1 MYKLSYAHGA
11 TNIPL
16 LGETIGTNLKRTVEK
31 FGNHEA
37 LIVPY
42 QNYRATYNEFWN
54 QTTEIAKALLA
65 NNVKQGDRVGI
76 WAANRYEWV
85 IVQYA
90 TARIGAIMVNI
101 NPAYRP
107 VELKFVLKHAGITT
121 LIMSKGFRKTN
132 YLDILGQVRGD
143 CVNLKHIVVI
153 DHDWIS
159 FIESGLS
166 ITDAELQEIEDGLQF
181 DDPINIQYTS
191 GTTEFP
197 KGATLTH
204 NNILNNGFFI
214 GERLKYTQDDRVCL
228 PVPFYHC
235 FGMVLGNLA
244 ITTHGSCI
252 VIPGEAFEPEAV
264 LKTVQDVKCTSL
276 YGVPAMFIA
285 ELDHP
290 NFNKYDYS
298 SLRTGIMAGATCPIK
313 AMRDVQEKMNMKEVE
328 ICYGMTETSPVS
340 AQTLAND
347 PLEKR
352 VATVG
357 RVHPHVE
364 IKIIDP
370 ATGKIVP
377 VGQEGELCTRG
388 YSVMLKYWKNEEAT
402 NKVIDEARWMHS
414 GDVAIMDS
422 DGYVK
427 IVGRIKDMILRG
439 GENIGPL
446 EIEEYL
452 LSHESIS
459 EVHVIGVPSYK
470 YGEEVMAWVKFK
482 PGKSATEDEL
492 YKFCYGQIASFKIP
506 KYWKFVDSF
515 PATVTGKIRKVEMRE
530 ISSRELGLTGRDARE
545 TFHEDERK

>member
-1 MYKLSYAHGA
+1 
-11 TNIPL
+11 
-16 LGETIGTNLKRTVEK
+16 
-31 FGNHEA
+31 
-37 LIVPY
+37 
-42 QNYRATYNEFWN
+42 
-54 QTTEIAKALLA
+54 
-65 NNVKQGDRVGI
+65 
-76 WAANRYEWV
+76 
-85 IVQYA
+85 
-90 TARIGAIMVNI
+90 
-101 NPAYRP
+101 
-107 VELKFVLKHAGITT
+107 
-121 LIMSKGFRKTN
+121 
-132 YLDILGQVRGD
+132 
-143 CVNLKHIVVI
+143 
-153 DHDWIS
+153 
-159 FIESGLS
+159 
-166 ITDAELQEIEDGLQF
+166 
-181 DDPINIQYTS
+181 
-191 GTTEFP
+191 
-197 KGATLTH
+197 
-204 NNILNNGFFI
+204 
-214 GERLKYTQDDRVCL
+214 
-228 PVPFYHC
+228 
-235 FGMVLGNLA
+235 MVLGNLA
-244 ITTHGSCI
+244 LTTHGACI
-252 VIPGEAFEPEAV
+252 VIPGEAFEPETV
-264 LKTVQDVKCTSL
+264 LRSVQDVKCTSL

-313 AMRDVQEKMNMKEVE
+313 AMREVQEKMNMTEVE

-364 IKIIDP
+364 IKVIDP

-414 GDVAIMDS
+414 GDVAVMDS

-452 LSHESIS
+452 LSHEAIS
-459 EVHVIGVPSYK
+459 EVHVVGVPSYK

-482 PGKSATEDEL
+482 PGKSATEEDL
-492 YKFCYGQIASFKIP
+492 HKFCYGQIASYKIP
-506 KYWKFVDSF
+506 KYWKFVDGF
-515 PATVTGKIRKVEMRE
+515 PTTVTGKIRKVEMRE
-530 ISSRELGLTGRDARE
+530 ISTRELGLSGRDARE
-545 TFHEDERK
+545 TFHEDEKK

>member
-191 GTTEFP
+191 GTTDFP